1 MKKKVIERFFSDEYA
16 NHKAIGGNTL
26 LLVIYR
32 FAYPF
37 AFVLHKLGFS
47 PNQITTL
54 STISAILAAFFLI
67 LGYSKIWFLVFW
79 LVSVVLDFCDGT
91 IARMSD
97 NISKTAFRYDH
108 MSDIF
113 KIFVI
118 MLAAGIYYDNLLT
131 WLASMTACFF
141 FMYYTLLNHELNNT
155 TKLLKIII
163 NDSGELQAENSGVQS
178 KGIFKLVKTLIPN
191 DFILKFLRSLYIAF
205 ITINGH
211 TLLLFLLIPFS
222 LELTM
227 FSFIYLTTLSI
238 LGVFNRISAL
248 RKLPKVSL

>member
-1 MKKKVIERFFSDEYA
+1 MDRIFSDKYA
-16 NHKAIGGNTL
+16 NHEAIGGNAL
-26 LLVIYR
+26 LWIMYR

-37 AFVLHKLGFS
+37 SFVLHKLGFS

-54 STISAILAAFFLI
+54 STISAILAAIFLM
-67 LGYSKIWFLVFW
+67 LGCYKVWFLVFW
-79 LVSVVLDFCDGT
+79 TVSILLDFCDGT
-91 IARMSD
+91 VARMSD

-118 MLAAGIYYDNLLT
+118 MLAAGIYYNNLLI

-141 FMYYTLLNHELNNT
+141 FMYYTLLNHELNNV
-155 TKLLKIII
+155 TKLLKKKI
-163 NDSGELQAENSGVQS
+163 NDSGELRAENSGVQS
-178 KGIFKLVKTLIPN
+178 KGMFKLVKTLIPN
-191 DFILKFLRSLYIAF
+191 DFILKFLRSLYIAL

-222 LELTM
+222 PELTI